1 MSDHNEQVEPVA
13 FDTADSPVA
22 PQQNRS
28 GPIVPPPAAPQPTPK
43 WVFPAL
49 GGLLL
54 LAVVVVFWLPGKVEI
69 TPEPPATEAPT
80 TAGTA
85 SLHLAHKKDPHPNEE
100 QHRKP
105 TNEDI

>member
-1 MSDHNEQVEPVA
+1 MSEHNEQVEPVA

-28 GPIVPPPAAPQPTPK
+28 GPIVPPPVAPQPTPK
-43 WVFPAL
+43 WVLPAL

-69 TPEPPATEAPT
+69 TPDAPQVSSTDAAETAPSAVPASQAKEEE
-80 TAGTA
+80 GTNC
-85 SLHLAHKKDPHPNEE
+85 S
-100 QHRKP
+100 
-105 TNEDI
+105 